1 MAFGAG
7 LRNGITFWD
16 TDESRSFAHRLFH
29 LLGFRIAAVT
39 SSAGDPPR
47 MVHIT
52 HKELR
57 SLVAQRL
64 MARQALVIRR
74 SSHGEAETDGERT
87 HHVRHESIHAAHP
100 MMVRM
105 MM

>member
-7 LRNGITFWD
+7 LRNAITFWD

-29 LLGFRIAAVT
+29 FLGFRIAAVT
-39 SSAGDPPR
+39 SSAGDPLR

-64 MARQALVIRR
+64 MARKALVIRR
-74 SSHGEAETDGERT
+74 SSHGEAEANGER
-87 HHVRHESIHAAHP
+87 VCDFRHESIHAAHP
-100 MMVRM
+100 MMVRTM
-105 MM
+105 M